1 MQTDLEKLKAELKIQ
16 ARELGFVACGVAA
29 AGASQTVSH
38 LEKWLQ
44 NGFAASMDWMKKPDS
59 VEKRGDVRKLFPGA
73 RSVICVA
80 MLYRTDEN
88 YDAQKNG
95 EIARYA
101 RGDDYHDFMPARLRQ
116 LLNWLQTRIPCE
128 GRAFVDTAPILERE
142 WAQRAG
148 IGWIG
153 KNSLLMS
160 RSFGSYVLLGEI
172 VTDLKI
178 APDDAHV
185 EEFCGTCTRCLD
197 ACPTQAIV
205 APRVIDSNRCIAFHT
220 IENRKIAPLEL
231 RENFGDQ
238 VFGCDICQQVC
249 PWNQKTERDG
259 VFSTESSLW
268 TRSQMPE
275 LREWVEISQE
285 EFSRRLKNSPIKRA
299 KRRGMKRNATR
310 ALKNRKLES

>member
-1 MQTDLEKLKAELKIQ
+1 MLETPTDLEKLKAALKTQ

-29 AGASQTVSH
+29 AGESQTVSP

-44 NGFAASMDWMKKPDS
+44 NGFAASMEWMKKPES

-73 RSVICVA
+73 QSVICVA
-80 MLYRTDEN
+80 MLYRSDEE
-88 YDAQKNG
+88 YDARKFG

-101 RGDDYHDFMPARLRQ
+101 RGDDYHEFMPARLRQ
-116 LLNWLQTRIPCE
+116 LLGWLQSQKACE

-148 IGWIG
+148 LGWIG

-160 RSFGSYVLLGEI
+160 REWGSYVLLGEI
-172 VTDLKI
+172 VTDLRLP
-178 APDDAHV
+178 PDPAHV
-185 EEFCGTCTRCLD
+185 EDFCGTCTRCLD
-197 ACPTQAIV
+197 ACPTNAIV
-205 APRVIDSNRCIAFHT
+205 APRTIDSNRCIAFHT
-220 IENRKIAPLEL
+220 IESRKIAPLEL
-231 RENFGDQ
+231 REKFGEQ

-259 VFSTESSLW
+259 VFSSEPNLW
-268 TRSQMPE
+268 TRPQMPE
-275 LREWVEISQE
+275 LREWIEISQQ

-299 KRRGMKRNATR
+299 KRRGMKRNAAR
-310 ALKNRKLES
+310 ALKNRR